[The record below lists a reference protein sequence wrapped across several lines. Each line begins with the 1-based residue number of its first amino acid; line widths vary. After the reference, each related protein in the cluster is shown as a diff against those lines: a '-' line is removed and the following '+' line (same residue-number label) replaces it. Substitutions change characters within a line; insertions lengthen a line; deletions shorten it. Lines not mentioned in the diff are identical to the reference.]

1 MEIQRGFLYYEAFLC
16 GGRVW
21 KEGGVHLDSNVRG
34 HVRTYVRTYVSTYER
49 TVRTYLYATFKYVY
63 VRASPYVVH
72 VRPYRKKEKTN
83 VPGGPGLGTGLGPG
97 WCLCLPVHSCE
108 RTSGQT
114 FLVKMGAT
122 SCG

>member
-1 MEIQRGFLYYEAFLC
+1 MKIQRGFLYYEAFLC

-34 HVRTYVRTYVSTYER
+34 HVRTYVSTYER
-49 TVRTYLYATFKYVY
+49 TCMQLSNTYTYVRHHMWCTSVRTE
-63 VRASPYVVH
+63 
-72 VRPYRKKEKTN
+72 KKEKPN

-114 FLVKMGAT
+114 FLVKMGGT

>member
-1 MEIQRGFLYYEAFLC
+1 MWREGLERRRGAAGQQRTYVA
-16 GGRVW
+16 
-21 KEGGVHLDSNVRG
+21 
-34 HVRTYVRTYVSTYER
+34 TYVRTYVPKY
-49 TVRTYLYATFKYVY
+49 VRTYLYATVKYVY

-72 VRPYRKKEKTN
+72 VRPYLKKKKDKR
-83 VPGGPGLGTGLGPG
+83 PGGGPGLGTGLGPG